1 MWIYL
6 LIGLFFLLLA
16 LESYFKGGINALVT
30 LLGVVLAVNLSG
42 WFGSMAFQWMGDKW
56 WPIDANPFWNRAAP
70 IVAGFITLVLIF
82 SIIGIVA
89 NIMVRKR
96 LEAQWEEYR
105 MENFKAMNRKFGL
118 CVGLIM
124 ATIYSVMALT
134 LIYQLGNFTLPF
146 RNDESD
152 PRLLK
157 TLNEA
162 REQLDDTPFVKLAA
176 VYDNT
181 PELHYEV
188 RDTLVLLLNNN
199 AKTLEQHMRAYP
211 GFYSLPETDEIK
223 GLLGIDDENDEGDED
238 DDPYGEDTVEVDNS
252 SDESLYEMWKTQGGT
267 YSGGG
272 LSLPKMLSNSEVVSA
287 VNERYEELM
296 AIEPNSDEE
305 KKLLAFMEDIR
316 HFFDTGES
324 ELYAKD
330 VIVGRWKFAPNVSLR
345 ENKKTRS
352 SISVD
357 EMRGIQATVGKMRR
371 VTLQIWPEADQNQ
384 IRVNGLSAAG
394 AYEQVLKKLR
404 ELYQKAVE
412 DGEVE
417 DDSFGEGSSYGGGTT
432 PRGYSQPVGFEETYG
447 TQEGQGN
454 NQGKL
459 EETQRMLT
467 WIQATN
473 PIWLPMQ
480 LNESILRGKIER
492 IGSGEWEGSGIRYQ
506 VSIKPDK
513 AELSKEAQFLSASVK
528 AEWPVRLGKLK
539 TTIVKGRLHVRSGR
553 DVFVFTRY

>member
-6 LIGLFFLLLA
+6 LIGLLFLILA
-16 LESYFKGGINALVT
+16 LECYFKGGINALVT
-30 LLGVVLAVNLSG
+30 LLGVVLAVNLSV

-56 WPIDANPFWNRAAP
+56 WPIVDNPFWNRAAP
-70 IVAGFITLVLIF
+70 VVAGFITLVVIF

-105 MENFKAMNRKFGL
+105 LENYKAMNRKFGL

-188 RDTLVLLLNNN
+188 RDTLVLLLNNS
-199 AKTLEQHMRAYP
+199 AKTIEQHMRAYP
-211 GFYSLPETDEIK
+211 GFYALTETDEIK
-223 GLLGIDDENDEGDED
+223 GLLGIDDEDED
-238 DDPYGEDTVEVDNS
+238 EESDDSWQDTVEVDNS
-252 SDESLYEMWKTQGGT
+252 SDESLYEMWKAQGGA

-272 LSLPKMLSNSEVVSA
+272 LSLPKLLSNSEVVSA

-394 AYEQVLKKLR
+394 AYDQVLKKLR

-417 DDSFGEGSSYGGGTT
+417 DDSFGDGSGYGGGTT

-447 TQEGQGN
+447 TQEGQRN
-454 NQGKL
+454 NQAKL
-459 EETQRMLT
+459 EEVKRMLT
-467 WIQATN
+467 WIQVTN

-480 LNESILRGKIER
+480 LNESILRGQIER

-513 AELSKEAQFLSASVK
+513 AELSKEAQFLSTSVE
-528 AEWPVRLGKLK
+528 AEWPVRPGKLK
-539 TTIVKGRLHVRSGR
+539 TTIVKGRLHVRSGN
-553 DVFVFTRY
+553 DMFVFTRY

>member
-6 LIGLFFLLLA
+6 LIGLLFLILA
-16 LESYFKGGINALVT
+16 LECYFKGGINALVT

-42 WFGSMAFQWMGDKW
+42 WFGSVAFQWMGDKW
-56 WPIDANPFWNRAAP
+56 WPIDAYPFWNRGAP

-105 MENFKAMNRKFGL
+105 LENYKAMNRKFGL

-146 RNDESD
+146 RSDESD
-152 PRLLK
+152 PWLLK

-223 GLLGIDDENDEGDED
+223 SLLGIDDEVEDEDEEGDD
-238 DDPYGEDTVEVDNS
+238 SWQDTVEVDNS
-252 SDESLYEMWKTQGGT
+252 SDESLYEMWKAQGGA

-272 LSLPKMLSNSEVVSA
+272 LSLPKLLSNSDVVSA

-394 AYEQVLKKLR
+394 AYDQVLKKLR

-417 DDSFGEGSSYGGGTT
+417 DDSFGYGSGYGGGTT

-454 NQGKL
+454 NQGNL
-459 EETQRMLT
+459 EEVRRMLT

-480 LNESILRGKIER
+480 LNESILRGQIER

-513 AELSKEAQFLSASVK
+513 AELSKEAGLLSTSVK
-528 AEWPVRLGKLK
+528 AEWPVKPGKLK
-539 TTIVKGRLHVRSGR
+539 TTIVKGRLHVRSGN
-553 DVFVFTRY
+553 DMFVFTRY

>member
-6 LIGLFFLLLA
+6 LIGLLFLILA
-16 LESYFKGGINALVT
+16 LECYFKGGINALIT

-42 WFGSMAFQWMGDKW
+42 WFGSVAFQWMGDKW
-56 WPIDANPFWNRAAP
+56 WPIDAYPFWNRAAP

-96 LEAQWEEYR
+96 LEAQWEDYR
-105 MENFKAMNRKFGL
+105 LENFKIMNRKFGL

-124 ATIYSVMALT
+124 ATVYSVMALT

-162 REQLDDTPFVKLAA
+162 RGQLDSTPFIKLAA

-188 RDTLVLLLNNN
+188 RDTLVLLLNNS

-223 GLLGIDDENDEGDED
+223 GLLGIDDEGDEGDEG
-238 DDPYGEDTVEVDNS
+238 DDPWGEDTVEVDNS
-252 SDESLYEMWKTQGGT
+252 SDESLYEMWKAQGGA

-272 LSLPKMLSNSEVVSA
+272 LSLPKLLSNSEVVSA

-305 KKLLAFMEDIR
+305 KKLLAFMGISGISS
-316 HFFDTGES
+316 TPAS
-324 ELYAKD
+324 
-330 VIVGRWKFAPNVSLR
+330 
-345 ENKKTRS
+345 RS
-352 SISVD
+352 F
-357 EMRGIQATVGKMRR
+357 M
-371 VTLQIWPEADQNQ
+371 
-384 IRVNGLSAAG
+384 
-394 AYEQVLKKLR
+394 
-404 ELYQKAVE
+404 
-412 DGEVE
+412 
-417 DDSFGEGSSYGGGTT
+417 
-432 PRGYSQPVGFEETYG
+432 
-447 TQEGQGN
+447 
-454 NQGKL
+454 
-459 EETQRMLT
+459 QRMSSSV
-467 WIQATN
+467 AGS
-473 PIWLPMQ
+473 LPLMFPFV
-480 LNESILRGKIER
+480 R
-492 IGSGEWEGSGIRYQ
+492 IK
-506 VSIKPDK
+506 KP
-513 AELSKEAQFLSASVK
+513 APPFQ
-528 AEWPVRLGKLK
+528 
-539 TTIVKGRLHVRSGR
+539 
-553 DVFVFTRY
+553 